1 MSYIIKLD
9 CQCDCCAETP
19 EADHIT
25 FWRRR
30 DNAFVDRNSATH
42 FESRD
47 EAQSGFPRQGKF
59 LAVQGAL
66 VWPAE
71 ARILR
76 IED

>member
-9 CQCDCCAETP
+9 CQCDPCVATP
-19 EADHIT
+19 GEDHIT

-30 DNAFVDRNSATH
+30 DNAFVDRISATH
-42 FESRD
+42 FESPN
-47 EAQSGFPRQGKF
+47 EAQKEFPKKGKF
-59 LAVQGAL
+59 LAVQGSL

-71 ARILR
+71 ARILE

>member
-1 MSYIIKLD
+1 MDYIIQML
-9 CQCDCCAETP
+9 CSCDRCVATP
-19 EADHIT
+19 DADHVT

-30 DNAFVDRNSATH
+30 DNAFVDRNRATH

-47 EAQSGFPRQGKF
+47 EAQRGFPRQGKF
-59 LAVQGAL
+59 LAIKGSL

-71 ARILR
+71 ARILE

>member
-1 MSYIIKLD
+1 MSYIVKLE
-9 CQCDCCAETP
+9 CQCDRCVAAP

-30 DNAFVDRNSATH
+30 DTAFVDRNRATR
-42 FESRD
+42 FESPD
-47 EAQSGFPRQGKF
+47 EAQKEFPKGKF
-59 LAVQGAL
+59 LAVQAGII
-66 VWPAE
+66 WPAE

>member
-1 MSYIIKLD
+1 MSYIVKLD
-9 CQCDCCAETP
+9 CQCDRCAETP

-30 DNAFVDRNSATH
+30 DNAFVDRASATH
-42 FESRD
+42 FESPD
-47 EAQSGFPRQGKF
+47 EAQKEFPRQGKF
-59 LAVQGAL
+59 LAIKGSL

-71 ARILR
+71 ARILE

>member
-1 MSYIIKLD
+1 MRYIIKLD
-9 CQCDCCAETP
+9 CQCDRCVATP
-19 EADHIT
+19 GEDHIT

-42 FESRD
+42 FESPD
-47 EAQSGFPRQGKF
+47 EAQKGFPRQGKF
-59 LAVQGAL
+59 LAIKGSL

-71 ARILR
+71 AKILR